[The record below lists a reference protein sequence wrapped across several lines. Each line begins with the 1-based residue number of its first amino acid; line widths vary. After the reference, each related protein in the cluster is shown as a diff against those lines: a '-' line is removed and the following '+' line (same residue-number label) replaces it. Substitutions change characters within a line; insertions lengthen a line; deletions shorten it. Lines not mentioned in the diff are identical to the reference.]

1 MISKIVFDCLA
12 ERARASKRTPQLLE
26 MMPRAPQNKAKMG
39 PGGVPKGLLALLGP
53 FWCAPGC
60 SWAPLGAL
68 LAALRADL
76 GSSWDLLGR
85 SWDLLSRSWGSCWPS
100 GELFLELFGSL
111 FFNALAKKRKP
122 RFLRGKKTSKKPFRL
137 VNYEVLVGENVKSF
151 GLAAFLDDNPRPN
164 RDFWRSQSAFPQ
176 FLRVEMGPKSNGTR
190 Q

>member
-1 MISKIVFDCLA
+1 
-12 ERARASKRTPQLLE
+12 
-26 MMPRAPQNKAKMG
+26 MG
-39 PGGVPKGLLALLGP
+39 PGGVPGGFLADLGRPGSLLGP

-76 GSSWDLLGR
+76 GPSWGLLGR
-85 SWDLLSRSWGSCWPS
+85 AWDLLSRSWGSCWPP
-100 GELFLELFGSL
+100 GELFLELFGVSVFERPLKKAKTLIFADSSSL
-111 FFNALAKKRKP
+111 LRFFELPGA
-122 RFLRGKKTSKKPFRL
+122 KKTSKKPFRL

-164 RDFWRSQSAFPQ
+164 QDFWRSQSAFPR
-176 FLRVEMGPKSNGTR
+176 FLRVEMGPKSNNTR

>member
-1 MISKIVFDCLA
+1 
-12 ERARASKRTPQLLE
+12 
-26 MMPRAPQNKAKMG
+26 MPRAPQNKAKMG

-76 GSSWDLLGR
+76 GPSWGLLGR
-85 SWDLLSRSWGSCWPS
+85 SWDLLSRSWGSCWPP

-111 FFNALAKKRKP
+111 FFNALGKKRKP
-122 RFLRGKKTSKKPFRL
+122 RFLLTVHHSFRFFELPGGKKTSKKPFRF
-137 VNYEVLVGENVKSF
+137 VNYEVLVGEHVKSF

-164 RDFWRSQSAFPQ
+164 RDSWRSQSAFPR
-176 FLRVEMGPKSNGTR
+176 FLRIEMVPKSPQKCGTTAGGR
-190 Q
+190 SRGEGI